1 MAINSL
7 FPDPSDL
14 PSGDG
19 GLIANILAQYA
30 AAPPDTSAP
39 LSPIEAQMMGMTGP
53 NQPVSGLGPAY
64 ATPPAPAQQPA
75 AAPQPAQ
82 PQNAPIAVG
91 NVMMPRIGAGFT
103 PPAIDPQTGET
114 VQPTAPAQPAPSQPQ
129 QPQQAAPAAP
139 SFLDATRSHLDAS
152 DQSLRHGGGLIGGL
166 TALVT
171 GQRHDP
177 VALAQ
182 ADQAARQ
189 QTQVKQLATAL
200 TGAGIPQQQAL
211 QLATIHTIDPE
222 SGRALIAKALG
233 PPQAAPQYA
242 WDPTT
247 KKAVKTYDTDAK
259 DNFVTVQTGEDA
271 QGAKTFSKMNKATGE
286 MTPIAGAPGAD
297 NGGGIG
303 DTTKTGEEY
312 LNSLP
317 PKIRGTVKAL
327 AEYRQAPPTG
337 FAAAK
342 PYYAKTI
349 MPAVQQYD
357 PTYDATQYGARAA
370 GAKDFTSGK
379 SSEMVRSANQTLQ
392 HVNALLDSADALHN
406 GNYPT
411 LNYVGNKANEMT
423 GGGEPGAFITNA
435 HAVAD
440 EMGKVFKGSNLS
452 DSEIKAW
459 ADNLSPNMSPAQQRA
474 QIGKMT
480 ELLHGALD
488 ALDEKRVASIGQGA
502 SDKAGPI
509 IKPEGQKVLQRIDQ
523 WLKSNG
529 TASGA
534 AASGTAPTGVKWS
547 VVQ

>member
-1 MAINSL
+1 MMDSL
-7 FPDPSDL
+7 FDPSQFD
-14 PSGDG
+14 PATYAPGQDQG
-19 GLIANILAQYA
+19 GLIARLLAPGFPGAPQAAPTTVAPPVVAQGDDDEAPAAPANASPIAVGNYQMPRIGPA
-30 AAPPDTSAP
+30 AAFTP
-39 LSPIEAQMMGMTGP
+39 
-53 NQPVSGLGPAY
+53 QPA
-64 ATPPAPAQQPA
+64 APAQQP
-75 AAPQPAQ
+75 
-82 PQNAPIAVG
+82 
-91 NVMMPRIGAGFT
+91 
-103 PPAIDPQTGET
+103 
-114 VQPTAPAQPAPSQPQ
+114 Q
-129 QPQQAAPAAP
+129 QPAAPAAP
-139 SFLDATRSHLDAS
+139 SFLDTTRSHLDAS

-177 VALAQ
+177 AALAQ
-182 ADQAARQ
+182 ADQAAQ
-189 QTQVKQLATAL
+189 KQKEAQQLATAL
-200 TGAGIPQQQAL
+200 AGAGIPQQQAI
-211 QLATIHTIDPE
+211 QLAIIHAIDPK
-222 SGRALIAKALG
+222 SGRGLIAKALG

-271 QGAKTFSKMNKATGE
+271 QGQKTFAKMNKATGE
-286 MTPIAGAPGAD
+286 MTPIAGASD

-312 LNSLP
+312 LATLD
-317 PKIRGTVKAL
+317 PKIRGQVKAL

-342 PYYAKTI
+342 PYWAKTI

-379 SSEMVRSANQTLQ
+379 SSEMVRSANQTLH

-406 GNYPT
+406 GNYPS
-411 LNYVGNKANEMT
+411 LNYIGNKANEMT

-502 SDKAGPI
+502 ADKAGPI
-509 IKPEGQKVLQRIDQ
+509 IKPEGQKVLQRIDA
-523 WLKSNG
+523 WLSK
-529 TASGA
+529 SGA
-534 AASGTAPTGVKWS
+534 AGAGNTTKSGVSWS
-547 VVQ
+547 VVK

>member
-1 MAINSL
+1 MADTGTL
-7 FPDPSDL
+7 FPDSIYNPATFGPSQ
-14 PSGDG
+14 G
-19 GLIANILAQYA
+19 GLIDQLLASGALSPIPPSAGFPGAPGQAPASA
-30 AAPPDTSAP
+30 AAPPVVAADDDEAP
-39 LSPIEAQMMGMTGP
+39 AAPAQASPLAIGNYQMPRIGP
-53 NQPVSGLGPAY
+53 TA
-64 ATPPAPAQQPA
+64 AFTPQPAPMPQQPA
-75 AAPQPAQ
+75 AAPA
-82 PQNAPIAVG
+82 
-91 NVMMPRIGAGFT
+91 
-103 PPAIDPQTGET
+103 
-114 VQPTAPAQPAPSQPQ
+114 
-129 QPQQAAPAAP
+129 AAP
-139 SFLDATRSHLDAS
+139 SPLDIIRSHLDAGA
-152 DQSLRHGGGLIGGL
+152 QSFGHGGGLIGG
-166 TALVT
+166 TAALIT

-177 VALAQ
+177 QNEAHQQQLAQ
-182 ADQAARQ
+182 
-189 QTQVKQLATAL
+189 TQQLATAL
-200 TGAGIPQQQAL
+200 AGVGIAPQRAL
-211 QLATIHTIDPE
+211 QLATIRAIDPE
-222 SGRALIAKALG
+222 AGRQLIEKEMG

-271 QGAKTFSKMNKATGE
+271 QGQKTFQKMNRATGE
-286 MTPIAGAPGAD
+286 MTPIASAPGAD

-312 LNSLP
+312 LATLD
-317 PKIRGTVKAL
+317 PKIRGQVKAL

-342 PYYAKTI
+342 PYWAKTI

-488 ALDEKRVASIGQGA
+488 ALDEKRVASIGQTA
-502 SDKAGPI
+502 ADKAGPI
-509 IKPEGQKVLQRIDQ
+509 IKPEGQKVLQRIDG
-523 WLKSNG
+523 WLKSNSD
-529 TASGA
+529 ASN
-534 AASGTAPTGVKWS
+534 APTVDRSAIEAEMKRRGLVK
-547 VVQ
+547 